1 MDFSRYT
8 LVSQLSGGRYGAI
21 WRAHDPQLARDVA
34 LKQLALAD
42 PDRRPTIMAAAR
54 AATALQHLNVART
67 YEPVEDEDT
76 IWLVEEW
83 IDGASLAA
91 LSSPGVQLAVQQGL
105 GVVHGALEG
114 LADAHRHGV
123 VHGTVSPRTIMV
135 DLAGT
140 AKLIEFGAWLG
151 HPDAAGIGAYA
162 SPEAFAGENLA
173 ATADVYSAGAVIS
186 ELLRGQAAA
195 DPERAAQVTSD
206 IRPVLDRAMSADPS
220 ARQPDAQT
228 LLDELD
234 RAAERVFGAAWWTT
248 EGLGAV
254 VASTAGASLASGTA
268 AGGAGALAGS
278 SSAAGSGGFGAVSG
292 SMNLQGGGAV
302 AGATAP
308 LGGGGVLGGSAK
320 QVSKGLGKKGLIAV
334 LAGGLVLV
342 VVTAAAIVAT
352 RDRTVQA
359 NPAAEN
365 SPPVVQ
371 TQPSSS
377 VTPTPT
383 PTPAQNPARN
393 FKGIYTFVAV
403 VIKSTAASVAVG
415 SRQTAAWSVETTCNG
430 NKCTSKVFTGT
441 GGTETLTS
449 TGGGWNTKI
458 KGRGNCINLSTGRR
472 TGQSVPNLYTRT
484 LKPAKSTN
492 GQIVQI
498 TGTDRSQQLKKCRNQ
513 VAKNYDVIRKITIR
527 YKK

>member
-123 VHGTVSPRTIMV
+123 VHGTVSPWTIMV

-248 EGLGAV
+248 EGLGARGRFHGRCQPGFGNGCRRGRSIGRQLERSWIRRLRCGLGQHEPPGRRSSGWGHG
-254 VASTAGASLASGTA
+254 STRGRR
-268 AGGAGALAGS
+268 GAGRQRKAG
-278 SSAAGSGGFGAVSG
+278 
-292 SMNLQGGGAV
+292 
-302 AGATAP
+302 
-308 LGGGGVLGGSAK
+308 
-320 QVSKGLGKKGLIAV
+320 
-334 LAGGLVLV
+334 
-342 VVTAAAIVAT
+342 
-352 RDRTVQA
+352 VQ
-359 NPAAEN
+359 
-365 SPPVVQ
+365 
-371 TQPSSS
+371 
-377 VTPTPT
+377 
-383 PTPAQNPARN
+383 
-393 FKGIYTFVAV
+393 
-403 VIKSTAASVAVG
+403 
-415 SRQTAAWSVETTCNG
+415 
-430 NKCTSKVFTGT
+430 
-441 GGTETLTS
+441 
-449 TGGGWNTKI
+449 
-458 KGRGNCINLSTGRR
+458 R
-472 TGQSVPNLYTRT
+472 TGQEGVDRRAGGRLGARRGDRRSHRGHSRPDGSGQSGRRELAPSGSD
-484 LKPAKSTN
+484 PA
-492 GQIVQI
+492 V
-498 TGTDRSQQLKKCRNQ
+498 
-513 VAKNYDVIRKITIR
+513 
-527 YKK
+527 